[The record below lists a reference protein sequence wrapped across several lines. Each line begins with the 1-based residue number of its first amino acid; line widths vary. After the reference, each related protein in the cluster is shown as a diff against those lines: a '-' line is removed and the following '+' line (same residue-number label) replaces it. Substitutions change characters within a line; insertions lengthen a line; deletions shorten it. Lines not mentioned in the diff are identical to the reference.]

1 MISVILASA
10 VSGAVGLLMGQG
22 TARSTNQVIENLSQE
37 NASLHAHVHTSGS
50 VLGIMGVV
58 LVITGSA
65 LAGTLMALKR
75 KRG

>member
-1 MISVILASA
+1 MMTVLIASA

-22 TARSTNQVIENLSQE
+22 TARSTNQVIENLTQE
-37 NASLHAHVHTSGS
+37 NASLHGHVHTFGA
-50 VLGIMGVV
+50 VQGIMGVV
-58 LVITGSA
+58 LVITGTA